1 MNIDLKEM
9 GLLAPME
16 KFLDLG
22 FLGLNEQD
30 KKRLSNPIAF
40 DEFLTENRIKESGYI
55 GDSVV
60 SYSED
65 VGDNGQGLA
74 KLWQLYLIHLWSHSY
89 WEPDLG
95 HVDIEDGNVDL
106 PSDVF
111 KRAWKATRD
120 AYITYLK
127 DGEDAMF
134 FSGQRLENQENFIY
148 DNMDF
153 TLFIGPVVSPC
164 EKKGVDEKT
173 FWRLTIAYLD

>member
-1 MNIDLKEM
+1 MQIDLEEM
-9 GLLAPME
+9 GLLAPMG
-16 KFLDLG
+16 KFLDLS

-30 KKRLSNPIAF
+30 KKKLSNPIAF
-40 DEFLTENRIKESGYI
+40 DEFLTENRIKTFGYI

-65 VGDNGQGLA
+65 AGDKGQGLA
-74 KLWQLYLIHLWSHSY
+74 KLWQLYLTYLWSHSY
-89 WEPDLG
+89 WEPNLG
-95 HVDIEDGNVDL
+95 HVDIEETNVDM

-111 KRAWKATRD
+111 KRVWKATRD

-134 FSGQRLENQENFIY
+134 FSGQRSENQERFIF

-153 TLFIGPVVSPC
+153 SLFIGPVTSPC
-164 EKKGVDEKT
+164 EKRGVDET
-173 FWRLTIAYLD
+173 FWRLVIAYLD